1 MSIAAKVKK
10 LIEDGKIDEANTL
23 INDHVESEVK
33 GLKEKNTELLGSL
46 KKQKTA
52 TDDLTT
58 RLEKLE
64 EEKERI
70 ENEAVNK
77 TGDIEKI
84 TKKLEEKYTK
94 ELGKLADQMKE
105 KDTELSGTK
114 KLLNTHVVG
123 EGLTAALV
131 KAKVKPEFMAAA
143 KAVIQSETQSEVV
156 DENGKPIAK
165 FNGKAVEEFVTGW
178 AQTDAGKHFVAADA
192 NSGGGSNGANGSGKA
207 STTGKTMKQSEFNA
221 LSYFEKSKA
230 SIEGV
235 TLVDDLTT

>member
-23 INDHVESEVK
+23 INDHVETEVK
-33 GLKEKNTELLGSL
+33 GLKEKNAELLGIQKKL
-46 KKQKTA
+46 KTT
-52 TDDLTT
+52 TDELTT

-64 EEKERI
+64 EEKDAI
-70 ENEAVNK
+70 ENEKNTK
-77 TGDIEKI
+77 SGDIEKI
-84 TKKLEEKYTK
+84 TKKLEEKHAK
-94 ELGKLADQMKE
+94 EVGKLTEQLTA
-105 KDTELSGTK
+105 KDAELAGKT

-143 KAVIQSETQSEVV
+143 KAVIQAETQAEVV

-207 STTGKTMKQSEFNA
+207 KTTTKTKEMTREAFNELPPA
-221 LSYFEKSKA
+221 ERSKL

-235 TLVDDLTT
+235 TLT

>member
-1 MSIAAKVKK
+1 MSITAKIKK
-10 LIEDGKIDEANTL
+10 LAEEGKLDEIEKVIS
-23 INDHVESEVK
+23 DHVDSEVK

-46 KKQKTA
+46 KKQKEA
-52 TDDLTT
+52 TESLNT

-64 EEKERI
+64 EEKEAI
-70 ENEAVNK
+70 EAEKANK
-77 TGDIEKI
+77 SGDIEKI
-84 TKKLEEKYTK
+84 TKKLEEKHAK
-94 ELGKLADQMKE
+94 ELVKLTDQLKE
-105 KDTELSGTK
+105 KDAELSGK
-114 KLLNTHVVG
+114 SKLLNTHVIG

-143 KAVIQSETQSEVV
+143 KAVIQAEHAGEVV

-178 AQTDAGKHFVAADA
+178 AQTDAGKHFVAADS

-207 STTGKTMKQSEFNA
+207 STNKKTMTRTEFDA
-221 LSYFEKSKA
+221 LTPAEKSKT

-235 TLVDDLTT
+235 QLVEG

>member
-10 LIEDGKIDEANTL
+10 LIEDGKIEEANTL
-23 INDHVESEVK
+23 INDHVETEVK

-64 EEKERI
+64 EEKDAI
-70 ENEAVNK
+70 ENEKNTK
-77 TGDIEKI
+77 SGDIEKI
-84 TKKLEEKYTK
+84 TKKLEEKHSK
-94 ELGKLADQMKE
+94 ELGKLTDQLKE

-143 KAVIQSETQSEVV
+143 KAVIQAETQAEVV

-178 AQTDAGKHFVAADA
+178 AQTDAGKHFVAADS

-207 STTGKTMKQSEFNA
+207 STTGKTMKKSEFDN
-221 LSYFEKSKA
+221 LSYAEKSKA
-230 SIEGV
+230 SIEG
-235 TLVDDLTT
+235 LTVVEG

>member
-1 MSIAAKVKK
+1 MTIAAKVKK
-10 LIEDGKIDEANTL
+10 LIEDGKIEEANAL
-23 INDHVESEVK
+23 INEHVESEVK
-33 GLKEKNTELLGSL
+33 GLKDKNTELLGSL
-46 KKQKTA
+46 KKLKEENKTFN
-52 TDDLTT
+52 D

-64 EEKERI
+64 DEKEAI
-70 ENEAVNK
+70 EAEKNSK
-77 TGDIEKI
+77 SGDIKKI
-84 TKKLEEKYTK
+84 TEDLEKKHKKEMEKLTIQ
-94 ELGKLADQMKE
+94 LNE
-105 KDTELSGTK
+105 KDGEITAKT

-143 KAVIQSETQSEVV
+143 KAVIQAETQAEVV

-178 AQTDAGKHFVAADA
+178 AQTDAGKHFVAADS

-207 STTGKTMKQSEFNA
+207 STNTKTMKHSEFNA
-221 LSYFEKSKA
+221 MSYGERSKA

-235 TLVDDLTT
+235 TLVEG